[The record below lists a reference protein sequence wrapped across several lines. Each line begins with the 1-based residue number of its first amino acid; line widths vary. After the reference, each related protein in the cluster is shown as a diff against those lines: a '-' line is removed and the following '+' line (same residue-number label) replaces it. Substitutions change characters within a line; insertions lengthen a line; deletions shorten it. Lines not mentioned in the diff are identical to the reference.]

1 MTIFGDNKNILD
13 KNKINSSNKDGIIKI
28 LSLIN
33 NNLSKYENIDNL
45 SI

>member
-1 MTIFGDNKNILD
+1 MTIFGDDKNILN
-13 KNKINSSNKDGIIKI
+13 KNTINSSNKDGIIKI